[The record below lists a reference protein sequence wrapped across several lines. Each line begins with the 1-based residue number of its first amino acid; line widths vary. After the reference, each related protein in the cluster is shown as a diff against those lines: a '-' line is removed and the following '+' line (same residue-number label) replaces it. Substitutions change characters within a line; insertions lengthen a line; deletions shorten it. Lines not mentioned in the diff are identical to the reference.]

1 MNMNQKEGVFAAIN
15 SVLTE
20 ADKTIVDGEKVEL
33 TDTERA
39 SVTMI
44 VAEGLHAGDISMS
57 ADAKAKY
64 DTVDKLKTKYVPG
77 LVSNWLR
84 KDLRLNGGE
93 KYKAKN
99 PGSRAGQGD
108 EQLKNLKL
116 LKQTITD
123 PEQQVKVQEAIDAR
137 IAEIKKEKAEKIEVD
152 MSKIP
157 AELLEQLGYSK

>member
-1 MNMNQKEGVFAAIN
+1 MSMSQKQGVFSAIVAVLAEVN
-15 SVLTE
+15 KSVL
-20 ADKTIVDGEKVEL
+20 DGVKTEL

-39 SVTMI
+39 SVTLM
-44 VAEGLHAGDISMS
+44 VAQGLHDGDIVMS
-57 ADAKAKY
+57 AEAKAKY

-84 KDLRLNGGE
+84 KDLRLNGGTP
-93 KYKAKN
+93 YKAKN

-116 LKQTITD
+116 LKQTIDD
-123 PEQQVKVQEAIDAR
+123 PAQQAKVQEAIDSR
-137 IAEIKKEKAEKIEVD
+137 IEEIKKEKASKIEVD

-157 AELLEQLGYSK
+157 AELLEQLGFKK